1 MLRAVPRTTKP
12 TPKTAKPAKR
22 TKASPAQSTVARE
35 DYLECI
41 LQLIQSK
48 GLARA
53 VDIATT
59 LDIAQPSVTAMTQR
73 LAAEGLLTYEKY
85 RGITLTNEGE
95 KLASAIIQRHQILTR
110 LLRHFGLDE
119 ATIYRDVEGMEH
131 HISRKTLNA
140 FDALTAELDRS
151 PALVTRLRAAMA

>member
-1 MLRAVPRTTKP
+1 MPSTTKP
-12 TPKTAKPAKR
+12 KPKAGRPAKKP
-22 TKASPAQSTVARE
+22 KASPAQSTVARE

-41 LQLIQSK
+41 LQLIQGK

-53 VDIATT
+53 VDIAAT

-85 RGITLTNEGE
+85 RGITLTAEGE

-131 HISRKTLNA
+131 HISRKTLDA

-151 PALVTRLRAAMA
+151 PALVARLRAAMA

>member
-1 MLRAVPRTTKP
+1 MPRTTKP
-12 TPKTAKPAKR
+12 SPKPRKPAR
-22 TKASPAQSTVARE
+22 RSKASPAQSTTARE

-53 VDIATT
+53 VDIAAT

-85 RGITLTNEGE
+85 RGITLTAEGE
-95 KLASAIIQRHQILTR
+95 KVASAIIQRHQILTR

-131 HISRKTLNA
+131 HISRKTLRA

-151 PALVTRLRAAMA
+151 PALAARLRAAME